1 MAVPTEPTLPR
12 GLRLLA
18 WSGLLPFAA
27 PVAAAAVLP
36 EWRQGAMAVF
46 IAYAAVILSFLGG
59 ARWGRG
65 LGAGLPGSR
74 YVEAVLPSLLG
85 FTALLLV
92 HQPHA
97 ALVVLAAGF
106 AGWLLLDLRDRLWS
120 RAYKRLRLGISVVVL
135 ALHAAWLLV

>member
-1 MAVPTEPTLPR
+1 MSAPIEAPLPR
-12 GLRLLA
+12 GLRLLG

-36 EWRQGAMAVF
+36 EWRQGALSVF

-65 LGAGLPGSR
+65 LGAGLPASR
-74 YVEAVLPSLLG
+74 YAEAVLPSLLG

-92 HQPHA
+92 HHPHA
-97 ALVVLAAGF
+97 ALVVLAVGF
-106 AGWLLLDLRDRLWS
+106 AGWLLLDLRDPLWS
-120 RAYKRLRLGISVVVL
+120 RAYKRMRLGISAVVL
-135 ALHAAWLLV
+135 ALHAAWWMV